1 MPFPAPDPVWKTRAV
16 PKGSSES
23 LKFVRAGLVR
33 DVGVAVAGPNPRGA
47 VAVTSGLVRDVDREA
62 EEARGRSLRG
72 ARDVKQRRRS
82 GSDKVPAQKKKDPHV
97 EFGSL
102 EDSIFFEL
110 RRAQWLVFQSLERR
124 QVDRVT
130 PGQATILA
138 LVARNA
144 GISQI
149 DLARAVSIERSSL
162 GEIVERLESMGLL
175 RRAHS
180 AHDRRAWALE
190 LTEPGRQVVVESL
203 ARAADHERYLET
215 FLSGQESKSLVRL
228 LKKLSRALAEEL
240 RQHDAAEERR
250 GRNGGA
256 ARPRSATG
264 G

>member
-1 MPFPAPDPVWKTRAV
+1 LAPTRKR
-16 PKGSSES
+16 PRNG
-23 LKFVRAGLVR
+23 RAR
-33 DVGVAVAGPNPRGA
+33 
-47 VAVTSGLVRDVDREA
+47 
-62 EEARGRSLRG
+62 
-72 ARDVKQRRRS
+72 K
-82 GSDKVPAQKKKDPHV
+82 PAQPV

-162 GEIVERLESMGLL
+162 GEIVERLEALGLL

-180 AHDRRAWALE
+180 LRDRRAWALE
-190 LTEPGRQVVVESL
+190 LTDPGRKVVVESL
-203 ARAADHERYLET
+203 ARAEDHEKYLEN
-215 FLSGQESKSLVRL
+215 FLSSAEARSLVRL
-228 LKKLSRALAEEL
+228 LKKLSRALADEL
-240 RQHDAAEERR
+240 RHDVAPEPR
-250 GRNGGA
+250 GKE
-256 ARPRSATG
+256 
-264 G
+264 

>member
-1 MPFPAPDPVWKTRAV
+1 MRVGRRIRPARKRA
-16 PKGSSES
+16 E
-23 LKFVRAGLVR
+23 
-33 DVGVAVAGPNPRGA
+33 
-47 VAVTSGLVRDVDREA
+47 
-62 EEARGRSLRG
+62 
-72 ARDVKQRRRS
+72 
-82 GSDKVPAQKKKDPHV
+82 KKEQLV

-124 QVDRVT
+124 QVERVT

-162 GEIVERLESMGLL
+162 GEIVERLESMGLV

-215 FLSGQESKSLVRL
+215 ILSARESKSLVRL
-228 LKKLSRALAEEL
+228 LKKLSRALADEL
-240 RQHDAAEERR
+240 RHDESGEERR
-250 GRNGGA
+250 GRNGGSG
-256 ARPRSATG
+256 RSRGSADD
-264 G
+264 

>member
-1 MPFPAPDPVWKTRAV
+1 MK
-16 PKGSSES
+16 ES
-23 LKFVRAGLVR
+23 
-33 DVGVAVAGPNPRGA
+33 
-47 VAVTSGLVRDVDREA
+47 
-62 EEARGRSLRG
+62 
-72 ARDVKQRRRS
+72 RRS
-82 GSDKVPAQKKKDPHV
+82 GPAQVRTQKKKKDPQV
-97 EFGSL
+97 EFGTL

-203 ARAADHERYLET
+203 ARAADHERYLEN

-228 LKKLSRALAEEL
+228 LKKLSRALALEL
-240 RQHDAAEERR
+240 SQQEPAAERR
-250 GRNGGA
+250 SRNGGA
-256 ARPRSATG
+256 AKQRSHSG

>member
-1 MPFPAPDPVWKTRAV
+1 VKEGRRHGPAKARAA
-16 PKGSSES
+16 K
-23 LKFVRAGLVR
+23 K
-33 DVGVAVAGPNPRGA
+33 
-47 VAVTSGLVRDVDREA
+47 EA
-62 EEARGRSLRG
+62 
-72 ARDVKQRRRS
+72 Q
-82 GSDKVPAQKKKDPHV
+82 V

-124 QVDRVT
+124 QVERVT

-215 FLSGQESKSLVRL
+215 FLSARESKSLVRL

-240 RQHDAAEERR
+240 RHHDAAEERR
-250 GRNGGA
+250 ARNGGGS
-256 ARPRSATG
+256 RPRSSAG
-264 G
+264 S

>member
-1 MPFPAPDPVWKTRAV
+1 MKEAR
-16 PKGSSES
+16 KGSAAKARSE
-23 LKFVRAGLVR
+23 
-33 DVGVAVAGPNPRGA
+33 
-47 VAVTSGLVRDVDREA
+47 
-62 EEARGRSLRG
+62 
-72 ARDVKQRRRS
+72 
-82 GSDKVPAQKKKDPHV
+82 KKDSQV

-203 ARAADHERYLET
+203 TRAADHERYLEA
-215 FLSGQESKSLVRL
+215 FLSARESKSLVRL

-240 RQHDAAEERR
+240 RHDDQGDERR
-250 GRNGGA
+250 GRNGGS
-256 ARPRSATG
+256 ARSRGSG
-264 G
+264 GG